1 MPFSKQETTALKT
14 IASLYLVRMTGLF
27 MVLPV
32 LSLYGQNLQG
42 ATPLLL
48 GVALGIYGLAQAAL
62 QIPFGAASDRF
73 GRRSLLVVGFSL
85 FIGGSL
91 ICAGAESVYTL
102 IIGRLL
108 QGAGAVSAVLLALV
122 SDQIS
127 EKNRTISMA
136 IIGVTIG
143 ISFGFSIIVGPLL
156 ASQLGGLDTIFYV
169 NSALG
174 ILALALVL
182 FVIREPLLDAED
194 TKAKRLVRGSLKT
207 ALVPDLLRLDLGIF
221 SLHFM
226 QMCIWV
232 SVPGILLG
240 QLGIALEKHWMV
252 YLASV
257 GGGFILMV
265 PFMRMWD
272 KRGQN
277 RRAIMA
283 AISVCGISMLM
294 MGLGQTPMMF
304 LLGLFLFFWGFN
316 LLEATL
322 PSTVTKVAD
331 NANKGAAT
339 GVYSTCQFLGVFFGG
354 VTGGWL
360 LSRFDSHSVFYVSA
374 VLSLIWLL
382 VAMSG
387 KNVGSSLK
395 SDA

>member
-32 LSLYGQNLQG
+32 LSLYGTNLQG

-102 IIGRLL
+102 IIGRLF
-108 QGAGAVSAVLLALV
+108 QGAGAVSAVLLAMV
-122 SDQIS
+122 SDHIS
-127 EKNRTISMA
+127 TKNRTVSMA

-156 ASQLGGLDTIFYV
+156 ASHMGGLDTIFYL

-174 ILALALVL
+174 ILALALVV
-182 FVIREPLLDAED
+182 FVIREPSPDVQG
-194 TKAKRLVRGSLKT
+194 TKGQVRGSLKS

-387 KNVGSSLK
+387 KNVGSSLE

>member
-1 MPFSKQETTALKT
+1 MPYSKQETTALKT

-48 GVALGIYGLAQAAL
+48 GLALGIYGLAQAAL

-73 GRRSLLVVGFSL
+73 GRKSLLVIGFSL

-127 EKNRTISMA
+127 AENRTVSMA

-143 ISFGFSIIVGPLL
+143 ISFGFSVIAGPLL
-156 ASQLGGLDTIFYV
+156 ASHLGGLDAIFYL
-169 NSALG
+169 NSILG
-174 ILALALVL
+174 ILALALVV
-182 FVIREPLLDAED
+182 FVIRQPSMDVRS
-194 TKAKRLVRGSLKT
+194 TKGQVRGSLKS
-207 ALVPDLLRLDLGIF
+207 ALVPDLLRLDFGIF

-277 RRAIMA
+277 RRAIVA
-283 AISVCGISMLM
+283 AISVCGISMLIM
-294 MGLGQTPMMF
+294 ALGQIPMMF

-360 LSRFDSHSVFYVSA
+360 LSSFDGHSVFYVSA
-374 VLSLIWLL
+374 ALSLIWLF

-395 SDA
+395 PDA

>member
-1 MPFSKQETTALKT
+1 MPFSKQELTALKT

-32 LSLYGQNLQG
+32 LSLYGKNLQG
-42 ATPLLL
+42 ATPMLL
-48 GVALGIYGLAQAAL
+48 GLALGIYGLAQAAL

-73 GRRSLLVVGFSL
+73 GRKSLLVVGFSL
-85 FIGGSL
+85 FILGSL
-91 ICAGAESVYTL
+91 VCAGAESVYTL
-102 IIGRLL
+102 IIGRIL

-122 SDQIS
+122 SDHIGL
-127 EKNRTISMA
+127 KNRTVSMA
-136 IIGVTIG
+136 VIGITIG
-143 ISFGFSIIVGPLL
+143 ISFGFSIIAGPII
-156 ASQLGGLDTIFYV
+156 ASNFGGLDSIFYL
-169 NSALG
+169 NAILG
-174 ILALALVL
+174 ILALALVV
-182 FVIREPLLDAED
+182 FVVREPEEAQDL
-194 TKAKRLVRGSLKT
+194 KAVSKGSLKS
-207 ALVPDLLRLDLGIF
+207 ALLPDLLRLDLGIF

-226 QMCIWV
+226 QICIWV

-240 QLGIALEKHWMV
+240 PLGIALEKHWMI

-257 GGGFILMV
+257 GGGFILML

-272 KRGQN
+272 KRGQS
-277 RRAIMA
+277 RRAIMV

-294 MGLGQTPMMF
+294 MGLGQIPVLF

-331 NANKGAAT
+331 KANKGAAT

-354 VTGGWL
+354 VVGGWL
-360 LSRFDSHSVFYVSA
+360 LTVFDSYSVFYVSA
-374 VLSLIWLL
+374 GLSLIWLL

-387 KNVGSSLK
+387 KNVGSS
-395 SDA
+395 SESNT

>member
-1 MPFSKQETTALKT
+1 MPFSKQESTALKT

-32 LSLYGQNLQG
+32 LSLYGKNLQG

-48 GVALGIYGLAQAAL
+48 GLALGIYGLAQAVL

-73 GRRSLLVVGFSL
+73 GRKRLLVLGFVL
-85 FIGGSL
+85 FVIGSL
-91 ICAGAESVYTL
+91 VCAASESIYSL

-108 QGAGAVSAVLLALV
+108 QGAGAVSSVLLALV

-127 EKNRTISMA
+127 TPNRTISMA
-136 IIGVTIG
+136 IIGITIG
-143 ISFGFSIIVGPLL
+143 ISFGLSIIAGPLL
-156 ASQLGGLDTIFYV
+156 ASHLGGLDAIFYINV
-169 NSALG
+169 ALG
-174 ILALALVL
+174 LLALLLVI
-182 FVIREPLLDAED
+182 FVVTEVTD
-194 TKAKRLVRGSLKT
+194 TGKSAVAKGSFKAVLI
-207 ALVPDLLRLDLGIF
+207 PDLLRLDLGIF
-221 SLHFM
+221 TLHFM

-240 QLGIALEKHWMV
+240 QLGIPVEKHWIV

-257 GGGFILMV
+257 GGGFILMA

-272 KRGQN
+272 KQGRNQ
-277 RRAIMA
+277 RAILV
-283 AISVCGISMLM
+283 AICVCGISMLLM
-294 MGLGQTPMMF
+294 ATDQVQMMF

-331 NANKGAAT
+331 KANKGAAT
-339 GVYSTCQFLGVFFGG
+339 GLYSTCQFLGVFFGG

-360 LSRFDSHSVFYVSA
+360 LSKFGSHSVFYVSA
-374 VLSLIWLL
+374 LLALIWLL
-382 VAMSG
+382 IALSG
-387 KNVGSSLK
+387 KQSSLTSS
-395 SDA
+395 SDT

>member
-48 GVALGIYGLAQAAL
+48 GLALGIYGLAQAAL

-73 GRRSLLVVGFSL
+73 GRKSLLVIGFSL

-127 EKNRTISMA
+127 AENRTVSMA

-143 ISFGFSIIVGPLL
+143 ISFGFSVIAGPLL
-156 ASQLGGLDTIFYV
+156 ASNLGGLDAIFYL
-169 NSALG
+169 NSILG
-174 ILALALVL
+174 ILALALVV
-182 FVIREPLLDAED
+182 FVIRQPSLDTQG
-194 TKAKRLVRGSLKT
+194 TKGLVRGSLKS
-207 ALVPDLLRLDLGIF
+207 ALVPDLLRLDFGIF

-240 QLGIALEKHWMV
+240 QLGIPMEKHWMV

-277 RRAIMA
+277 RRSILA

-294 MGLGQTPMMF
+294 MGLGQIPMMF

-360 LSRFDSHSVFYVSA
+360 LSSFDGHSVFYVSA
-374 VLSLIWLL
+374 ALSLIWLF

-387 KNVGSSLK
+387 KTPGHH
-395 SDA
+395 